1 MFTGSSCRLTHR
13 HLQCRVY
20 KRLQPERTQNVGV
33 IYWNCIEMRKDA
45 VKVNYMSVN
54 VDKLWTY
61 LRWIDQ
67 TCHAW
72 CSKFASLVNVA
83 NVANSIST
91 SSKIFSEDL
100 QLKPQHFSF
109 SGHANV
115 LMQFRAQVDL
125 LLSKKKRTKPHN
137 VTAHTG
143 SHFGKAKSL
152 MSLVQFGITTPPR
165 PRHSNL
171 EVMWMIIQFLLT
183 LFPPT

>member
-1 MFTGSSCRLTHR
+1 METGTVEQSHEQAGCSEFPSPLVMSINDSECSFNHQTFIWTPLLQSNYQVSFNSMRFHLKQLFWYNRRLEHCLSYSCWIWGKMFTGSSCRLTHR

-83 NVANSIST
+83 NVANRNCIST

-100 QLKPQHFSF
+100 
-109 SGHANV
+109 
-115 LMQFRAQVDL
+115 
-125 LLSKKKRTKPHN
+125 
-137 VTAHTG
+137 
-143 SHFGKAKSL
+143 
-152 MSLVQFGITTPPR
+152 
-165 PRHSNL
+165 
-171 EVMWMIIQFLLT
+171 
-183 LFPPT
+183 